1 MLWSLPHRGPRAGSP
16 EPPSPGAD
24 WGPPPPGYSQRGK
37 IAAGI
42 QGCPEPP
49 ACCLPGHSPVCCP
62 CRAGDSRRSCAPTH
76 AATQGPGSSVGD
88 RTHFQSNPHL
98 MLRGTQCCRPPQ
110 PPPGC
115 AAPRAGPRSPRTLLV
130 LSCPRFYSPNQSW
143 PPNRA
148 RPRHAGWEQTEV
160 VDRRQAAKPDAA
172 GWDGTSPR
180 GLPVAKR
187 GKSPLP
193 STAPRP
199 LRGGEGARGWLST
212 ETPGQMGT
220 LQDRHPSRPG
230 RVALAGGTQPSP
242 GGWMDAAPRTSGGG
256 GLGAPLHPSAERVQ
270 LPARRSWEPFPQAH
284 CRHLPGG
291 AAHAGRGHFQPN
303 VLLCF
308 LHGKKLFPLLSGK
321 LLAIIRQ
328 AGGKDSYPSNNAI

>member
-1 MLWSLPHRGPRAGSP
+1 MVSAPPGPTCGEPRATIPRCGL
-16 EPPSPGAD
+16 GT
-24 WGPPPPGYSQRGK
+24 PPPPGYSQRGK

-49 ACCLPGHSPVCCP
+49 ACCLPGYSPVCCP
-62 CRAGDSRRSCAPTH
+62 CRAGDGRRSCAPTH

-256 GLGAPLHPSAERVQ
+256 GSRGPSPSLRRAGAASSTTELGALSPGPLQTSAWGGRPRREGA
-270 LPARRSWEPFPQAH
+270 LPAQRLIMLPSWEETFSFA
-284 CRHLPGG
+284 
-291 AAHAGRGHFQPN
+291 
-303 VLLCF
+303 VW
-308 LHGKKLFPLLSGK
+308 
-321 LLAIIRQ
+321 
-328 AGGKDSYPSNNAI
+328 